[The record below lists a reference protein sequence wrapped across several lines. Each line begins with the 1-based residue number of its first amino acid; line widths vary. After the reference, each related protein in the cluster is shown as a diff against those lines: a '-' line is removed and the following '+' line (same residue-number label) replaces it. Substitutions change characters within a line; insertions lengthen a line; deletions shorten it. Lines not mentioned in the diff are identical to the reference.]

1 MSAGRWSL
9 GEFGIRV
16 KTQDYLK
23 IHEQE
28 AVRKAGTPLAG
39 WRFRRTARHNQIP
52 NSSAPSRAHH

>member
-1 MSAGRWSL
+1 MSGARWSL

-28 AVRKAGTPLAG
+28 AVRG
-39 WRFRRTARHNQIP
+39 
-52 NSSAPSRAHH
+52 